1 MLVEFKNNWFS
12 PSKGFMRDKLTKLS
26 GYCYRKGIRD
36 VPEALLGLL
45 PSSAVVVDLEY
56 KEQKDAEKAAE
67 AETSDTLKAYDT
79 ARGASDAEA
88 EVHNEVHDKMAG
100 ARKAKAEKARK
111 AKLETN

>member
-12 PSKGFMRDKLTKLS
+12 PSTGFMRDKLTHLS
-26 GYCYRKGIRD
+26 GYHYRKGIRD
-36 VPEALLGLL
+36 VPEALLGFL
-45 PSSAVVVDLEY
+45 PSTAKVVDPKY

-67 AETSDTLKAYDT
+67 AEAPDTLKAYDT

-88 EVHNEVHDKMAG
+88 EVHNEVHDKMAN

-111 AKLETN
+111 NRLETN